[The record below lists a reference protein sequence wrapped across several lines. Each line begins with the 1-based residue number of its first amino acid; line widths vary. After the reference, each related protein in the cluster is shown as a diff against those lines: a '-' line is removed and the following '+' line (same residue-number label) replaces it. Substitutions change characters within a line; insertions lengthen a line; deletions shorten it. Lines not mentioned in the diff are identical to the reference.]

1 MSDIN
6 SVPAAEGA
14 AAPAEIPSSYTTLP
28 SSRKLLR
35 STALA
40 AVVAL
45 LLLVTVVLPAE
56 YGVDATGIGR
66 ALGLTEMGEIKVQ
79 LAKEAA
85 ADVAADVAAGAT
97 PATVGVTA
105 PRSTPGA
112 SPGAPPPRAANAAV
126 GSLPPRSIPNTAVP
140 AVAPPPAASAIAPKT
155 DEASVTL
162 RPNEGKEI
170 KLSMQKG
177 ARVNYTWSTD
187 RGVVNYDTHADRTA
201 SPAIKYHGYAKGQGK
216 ASDTGVLVAAFDGMH
231 GWFWRNRT
239 REPLTLTLRTSGDY
253 RELKR
258 ME

>member
-1 MSDIN
+1 
-6 SVPAAEGA
+6 
-14 AAPAEIPSSYTTLP
+14 
-28 SSRKLLR
+28 
-35 STALA
+35 
-40 AVVAL
+40 VAL

-56 YGVDATGIGR
+56 YGVDPTGIGR
-66 ALGLTEMGEIKVQ
+66 VLGLTEMGEIKVQ

-85 ADVAADVAAGAT
+85 AD
-97 PATVGVTA
+97 ATVGSPGGATRAKADVPA
-105 PRSTPGA
+105 LQSTPSSTG
-112 SPGAPPPRAANAAV
+112 V
-126 GSLPPRSIPNTAVP
+126 TGSLGGAANTAVVP
-140 AVAPPPAASAIAPKT
+140 ASPQSKPDVGSPAPISQPTASVVAPKT

-170 KLSMQKG
+170 KLAMQKG

-216 ASDTGVLVAAFDGMH
+216 ASDEGVLVAAFDGMH

-239 REPLTLTLRTSGDY
+239 REPLTVTLRTSGDY